1 MKLRDLPLSAIRA
14 FTVTAQTGSVG
25 KAAEELSVTHG
36 AVSRQ
41 LANLEEW
48 LGHPLFVRE
57 GRRLRLTPIGG
68 RLAAQSGKA
77 FSTLISASIDLR
89 GVPKRRQISIEGPAT
104 FMMNWLMPR
113 VEAYKKLEK
122 EVDVWLKTRMANER
136 PDFNNT
142 DLVVTRDFEVETKA
156 PALKHVTLLEE
167 VLTVVASP
175 EFIRLHEIVEPED
188 VLSHPRIAALTRPAD
203 WPNWLEK
210 AMLDDVPDGL
220 RHRFDHQFVAM
231 HATRAGIGSIVAP
244 VNLFGEIPELV
255 APFPN
260 LTLRGLPYVLYHRAS
275 EPAHIGRFV
284 AWLSGQAAST
294 PAPA

>member
-1 MKLRDLPLSAIRA
+1 MKLRDLPLVAIRA

-25 KAAEELSVTHG
+25 KAAEELGVTHG

-57 GRRLRLTPIGG
+57 GRRLRMTPIGG
-68 RLAAQSGKA
+68 RLAAQTGEA
-77 FSTLISASIDLR
+77 FGAIISACIDQR

-104 FMMNWLMPR
+104 FTMNWLMPR
-113 VEAYKKLEK
+113 IEAYKKIEK
-122 EVDVWLKTRMANER
+122 DVDIWLKTRMANER

-142 DLVVTRDFEVETKA
+142 DLVVTRDFDVEPKA
-156 PALKHVTLLEE
+156 PPLKRVILLEE
-167 VLTVVASP
+167 VLTVMASA
-175 EFIRLHEIVEPED
+175 EFIRSHGIVEPKD
-188 VLSHPRIAALTRPAD
+188 VLCHPRIAALTRPAD

-210 AMLDDVPDGL
+210 AKLDDAPEGL

-244 VNLFGEIPELV
+244 INLFGENTELI
-255 APFPN
+255 APFPD
-260 LTLRGLPYVLYHRAS
+260 LTLRGLPYVLNHRVS
-275 EPAHIGRFV
+275 EPIYVRRFV
-284 AWLSGQAAST
+284 SWLSDQAGESV
-294 PAPA
+294 